1 MKLSL
6 IYVGSLLALAALLVL
21 GGRSPALTQWGPAGV
36 DSMNYAVGICAI
48 AAVVA
53 AIPALMG
60 AVMQSAQTP
69 LLCLG
74 GTVIRLLVTGMLALA
89 YQSFYTVHLRSFL
102 ICLLVAYFAF
112 LAVETAFSVYIVRRR
127 WPASNAGRQSSADDP
142 R

>member
-1 MKLSL
+1 MKLAL
-6 IYVGSLLALAALLVL
+6 IYVGSLFALAAMLLLV
-21 GGRSPALTQWGPAGV
+21 GRSPASVHWGPVGIE
-36 DSMNYAVGICAI
+36 SMRFAVGICLI
-48 AAVVA
+48 AAAVA

-60 AVMQSAQTP
+60 AAVRSAQTP

-74 GTVIRLLVTGMLALA
+74 GTVIRLMVTGILALA

-102 ICLLVAYFAF
+102 AWLLIAYFAF

-127 WPASNAGRQSSADDP
+127 WSPPTAGRPPGADAS